1 MGVLTGFLNGDA
13 EIMQEQREYDAKVAE
28 DKRKLRQELEK
39 EDRKFI
45 QQIKQNDYKNV
56 GIKYNNINQG
66 IIDGKLSIKDGVNL
80 DKARKLEE
88 KGVLLG
94 VGFTNNINNLV
105 NIIDKTNKFNSM

>member
-28 DKRKLRQELEK
+28 DKRKLRQELDK

-45 QQIKQNDYKNV
+45 QQIKQNDNKNV

-66 IIDGKLSIKDGVNL
+66 QTGGTYVTK
-80 DKARKLEE
+80 KAKEY
-88 KGVLLG
+88 GY
-94 VGFTNNINNLV
+94 NNFATLRAC
-105 NIIDKTNKFNSM
+105 